1 METAEW
7 TVRDARRV
15 KPQGPGL
22 AQRRGAAPRED
33 RLESVGKCG
42 RWGAVPGLGMRPR
55 LCRPA
60 SQLGWRQRQSRH
72 REGELEKAALGA
84 EPGRGPMGP

>member
-1 METAEW
+1 METEER

-22 AQRRGAAPRED
+22 AERRGAAPRED

-42 RWGAVPGLGMRPR
+42 QQGAVPGLGMRPR
-55 LCRPA
+55 L
-60 SQLGWRQRQSRH
+60 L
-72 REGELEKAALGA
+72 
-84 EPGRGPMGP
+84 